1 MRFRKLPMKVD
12 FILVFEISK
21 MTTHN
26 ILAKHT
32 LLAMFLA
39 AGLLGACR
47 DGKRYHSENEATTIR
62 QSQTNNGVVRGLQS
76 ILDHQ
81 EELNAEFS
89 DPETSPLSMEALQK
103 FDGLP
108 FFTPDTA
115 YQVWAK
121 LERSPQALPFDMPTT
136 TDRMAR
142 ERRYGMLKFNLKGKD
157 FQLEVY
163 QSPDLMMQE
172 GMEDYLFLPFTDRT
186 NGETTYE
193 GGRYMDLRIPSG
205 DSILLDFNRAY
216 NPYCAYNVKYSCPI
230 VPEVNHMDSEV
241 EAGVRYY

>member
-1 MRFRKLPMKVD
+1 MRSTIFSPKVYLGTCLL
-12 FILVFEISK
+12 FLVF
-21 MTTHN
+21 
-26 ILAKHT
+26 
-32 LLAMFLA
+32 
-39 AGLLGACR
+39 LGSCR
-47 DGKRYHSENEATTIR
+47 DGKRYHSEAEVTATTR
-62 QSQTNNGVVRGLQS
+62 ADENKVAVVGLKA
-76 ILDHQ
+76 ILAHQ

-89 DPETSPLSMEALQK
+89 DPETSPLSQEELRK

-108 FFTPDTA
+108 FFSPDTT
-115 YQVWAK
+115 YQVWAR

-136 TDRMAR
+136 TERMAR
-142 ERRYGMLKFNLKGKD
+142 ERRYGVLKFNLNGES

-163 QSPDLMMQE
+163 QSPDLMLQE

-205 DSILLDFNRAY
+205 DSLLLDFNRAY

-230 VPEVNHMDSEV
+230 VPQVNHLDTEV
-241 EAGVRYY
+241 QAGVRYY

>member
-1 MRFRKLPMKVD
+1 MKFPKIPMKADSGQAID
-12 FILVFEISK
+12 FSTMRSTIFSPKVYLGTCLLFLVF
-21 MTTHN
+21 
-26 ILAKHT
+26 
-32 LLAMFLA
+32 
-39 AGLLGACR
+39 LGSCR
-47 DGKRYHSENEATTIR
+47 DGKRYHSEAEVTATTR
-62 QSQTNNGVVRGLQS
+62 ADENKVAVVGLKA
-76 ILDHQ
+76 ILAHQ

-89 DPETSPLSMEALQK
+89 DPETSPLSQEELRK

-108 FFTPDTA
+108 FFSPDTT
-115 YQVWAK
+115 YQVWAR

-136 TDRMAR
+136 TERMAR
-142 ERRYGMLKFNLKGKD
+142 ERRYGVLKFNLNGES

-163 QSPDLMMQE
+163 QSPDLMLQE

-205 DSILLDFNRAY
+205 DSLLLDFNRAY

-230 VPEVNHMDSEV
+230 VPQVNHLDTEV
-241 EAGVRYY
+241 QAGVRYY